1 MGLVDIHD
9 DVARE
14 DVRALT
20 ICSLP
25 AINFLL
31 ITLHAKYSPVC
42 DVYHYPQGGDQYLI
56 HEARKAEKD

>member
-1 MGLVDIHD
+1 MGLVDIHG

-14 DVRALT
+14 NVRVLT

-42 DVYHYPQGGDQYLI
+42 NVSHDPQRCDQYLV
-56 HEARKAEKD
+56 HEARKAEED

>member
-1 MGLVDIHD
+1 MEIVGIHG

-14 DVRALT
+14 DVRVLT

-42 DVYHYPQGGDQYLI
+42 NVYHHPQ
-56 HEARKAEKD
+56 R

>member
-1 MGLVDIHD
+1 MGLVDIHGDVAED
-9 DVARE
+9 DVR
-14 DVRALT
+14 VLT

-42 DVYHYPQGGDQYLI
+42 NVYHNPQ
-56 HEARKAEKD
+56 R